1 MDFVTTMFEGLQ
13 EIVTAVGSLIG
24 EVFQSVVNLV
34 YTPGADGTGGSL
46 TIVGVL
52 LLIGVAVGL
61 FFFVFRWVRGLIRIR
76 GQVFLFLQRFG
87 GIV

>member
-1 MDFVTTMFEGLQ
+1 MDFVTTMFETLQ

-24 EVFQSVVNLV
+24 NVFESVVNLI
-34 YTPGADGTGGSL
+34 YNSSENGGGL
-46 TIVGVL
+46 TVVGVL

-76 GQVFLFLQRFG
+76 G
-87 GIV
+87 

>member
-1 MDFVTTMFEGLQ
+1 MDFVTTMFETLQ

-24 EVFQSVVNLV
+24 NVFKSVVDLI
-34 YTPGADGTGGSL
+34 YDSSEGGGL
-46 TIVGVL
+46 TVVGVL

-76 GQVFLFLQRFG
+76 G
-87 GIV
+87 